1 MSGRNV
7 IIAICLLA
15 GAAASRGDSINLGA
29 AGNFG
34 ILGLNNGTVTINSA
48 TSITG
53 DVGYSNGV
61 VSNTNQK
68 VDSFNG
74 TVYVHSGATFN
85 YTPATFNPSGGFVI
99 GGAADGLLNQAN
111 SDALSASSTY
121 FGLGVTQTLG
131 AINDTSVLV
140 NSTGAVNVISIS
152 SINLNSD
159 HFTINSR
166 AGFNDLFIFN
176 VTGSFDWSQSIAD
189 GTALPGNILWNF
201 PNASS
206 INVNKQATVFE
217 GTILAPTGS
226 VIYHNPATFTG
237 SIVALNIDLHSDFNM
252 SQPPVPADS
261 STPLPTAAL
270 GGLALFA
277 LAMAQ
282 RGWRGRLTGLA
293 AQ

>member
-1 MSGRNV
+1 MFGRNV

-15 GAAASRGDSINLGA
+15 GAAASRGDSINLGE
-29 AGNFG
+29 AGNFAV
-34 ILGLNNGTVTINSA
+34 LGLNNGTVTINSA

-53 DVGYSNGV
+53 NVGYSNGV
-61 VSNTNQK
+61 ISNTNQK
-68 VDSFNG
+68 VDSFTG

-85 YTPATFNPSGGFVI
+85 YTAATFNPSGGIVI
-99 GGAADGLLNQAN
+99 GGAANTKLDQAN
-111 SDALSASSTY
+111 ADAASASTFYSGLALSPMQPL
-121 FGLGVTQTLG
+121 LGV
-131 AINDTSVLV
+131 INDTSVTV

-166 AGFNDLFIFN
+166 AGFDDLFIFK

-189 GTALPGNILWNF
+189 GTALPGNILWYF
-201 PNASS
+201 PNASN

-252 SQPPVPADS
+252 TQAPQDA
-261 STPLPTAAL
+261 STPLPLASV
-270 GGLALFA
+270 GGLTLLALTMGQRRWRRRTD
-277 LAMAQ
+277 LAVQ
-282 RGWRGRLTGLA
+282 
-293 AQ
+293 